1 MATVKRGFVK
11 FDRKIKDWGWYTD
24 VKTFKLFFHLI
35 LCANF
40 TDGFFLGVPIKR
52 GQLAKSVDHLAVET
66 GLTCAEVRTAIKHLE
81 STGEITSKGHPKF
94 TVFSIVNYDLYQS
107 EQRANNEHL
116 ANSLTS
122 NQRADNE
129 QLTSNQRQYKNDKNE
144 KNDNNDKN
152 KALSLL
158 SEKIIFLFSEKWG
171 RKPNEIEANAIS
183 EMLSRTEDEEAFE
196 RALIISVEAGKKNIN
211 YLRGVYKNICM
222 EKEEKPKEQS
232 VDMQAANR
240 LKALNERKMKNE

>member
-1 MATVKRGFVK
+1 MATIKRGFVK
-11 FDRKIKDWGWYTD
+11 FDRKIKEWGWYTD

-52 GQLAKSVDHLAVET
+52 GQLAKSVEHLAVET

-107 EQRANNEHL
+107 EQRAFNEHL

-122 NQRADNE
+122 NQRTDNE
-129 QLTSNQRQYKNDKNE
+129 QLTSNQRQYKNDKN
-144 KNDNNDKN
+144 KNNDKN
-152 KALSLL
+152 ERMKEDSFNRSSEKKLRFLQGELGKGVVMLSEEQEIELLNMLSL
-158 SEKIIFLFSEKWG
+158 
-171 RKPNEIEANAIS
+171 
-183 EMLSRTEDEEAFE
+183 EEFNKYVSIVRDCE
-196 RALIISVEAGKKNIN
+196 LNGKKFKKPHYQAI
-211 YLRGVYKNICM
+211 LDMVKKDRGI
-222 EKEEKPKEQS
+222 
-232 VDMQAANR
+232 
-240 LKALNERKMKNE
+240 